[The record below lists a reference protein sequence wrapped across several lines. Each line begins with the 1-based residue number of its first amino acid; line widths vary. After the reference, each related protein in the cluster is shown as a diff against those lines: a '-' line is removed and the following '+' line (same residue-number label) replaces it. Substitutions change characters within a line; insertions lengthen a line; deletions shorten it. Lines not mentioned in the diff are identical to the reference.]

1 MRIGRVDQSFEY
13 VDVKLNQQQV
23 QPMDGALRKLQ
34 KEVDQQVQ
42 DAQEKRDIKPEELQK
57 LIEEVKRKF
66 DMLSKYLKIDIDQ
79 ELEIPVVKIMEKDTN
94 RVIRQIPPEY
104 LLELMK
110 RIDQLLGLLVERGLK
125 NGWGNIL

>member
-1 MRIGRVDQSFEY
+1 MRVGKIDQSFEY

-34 KEVDQQVQ
+34 REVDQQVQ
-42 DAQEKRDIKPEELQK
+42 DAQEKRDVKPEELQK
-57 LIEEVKRKF
+57 LIEEVRKKF

-79 ELEIPVVKIMEKDTN
+79 DLEIPVVKIMERDTN
-94 RVIRQIPPEY
+94 RVIRQIPPDY

-110 RIDQLLGLLVERGLK
+110 RIDQLLGLLVEREV
-125 NGWGNIL
+125 

>member
-1 MRIGRVDQSFEY
+1 MRVGKVDQSFEY

-23 QPMDGALRKLQ
+23 QLQTQPADGTLKKLQ
-34 KEVDQQVQ
+34 REVEQQVQ
-42 DAQEKRDIKPEELQK
+42 EAQEKRDVKPEELQR

-94 RVIRQIPPEY
+94 RVIRQIPPDY

-110 RIDQLLGLLVERGLK
+110 RIDQLLGLLVEREA
-125 NGWGNIL
+125 

>member
-1 MRIGRVDQSFEY
+1 MRVGRVDQSLEY

-110 RIDQLLGLLVERGLK
+110 RIDQLLGLLMERK
-125 NGWGNIL
+125 V

>member
-1 MRIGRVDQSFEY
+1 MRVGRIDQSLEY
-13 VDVKLNQQQV
+13 VDVKLNQQQA

-34 KEVDQQVQ
+34 REVDQQVQ
-42 DAQEKRDIKPEELQK
+42 EVQEKRDVKPEELQR
-57 LIEEVKRKF
+57 LMEEVRKKF

-94 RVIRQIPPEY
+94 RVIRQIPPDY

-110 RIDQLLGLLVERGLK
+110 RIDQLLGLLVEREV
-125 NGWGNIL
+125 

>member
-1 MRIGRVDQSFEY
+1 MRVGKVDQSFEY
-13 VDVKLNQQQV
+13 VDVKLNQQLV

-110 RIDQLLGLLVERGLK
+110 RIDQLLGLLMERK
-125 NGWGNIL
+125 V

>member
-1 MRIGRVDQSFEY
+1 MRIERIDQSFEY

-23 QPMDGALRKLQ
+23 QPQTQPTDGTLKKLQ
-34 KEVDQQVQ
+34 REVEQQVQ
-42 DAQEKRDIKPEELQK
+42 DAQEKRDVKPEELQK

-79 ELEIPVVKIMEKDTN
+79 ELEIPVVKIMERDTN
-94 RVIRQIPPEY
+94 KVIRQIPPDY

-110 RIDQLLGLLVERGLK
+110 RIDQLLGLLVEK
-125 NGWGNIL
+125 EA

>member
-1 MRIGRVDQSFEY
+1 MRVGKVDQSFEY

-23 QPMDGALRKLQ
+23 QPVDGALRKLQ

-57 LIEEVKRKF
+57 LIEEVKRKL

-110 RIDQLLGLLVERGLK
+110 RIDQLLGLLMERK
-125 NGWGNIL
+125 V

>member
-1 MRIGRVDQSFEY
+1 MRIGKIDQSLEY

-23 QPMDGALRKLQ
+23 QPQTQPVDGTLKKLQ
-34 KEVDQQVQ
+34 REVGQQVQ

-66 DMLSKYLKIDIDQ
+66 DMLSKYLKIDIDR
-79 ELEIPVVKIMEKDTN
+79 ELEMPVVKIMERDTN
-94 RVIRQIPPEY
+94 KVIRQIPPDY

-110 RIDQLLGLLVERGLK
+110 RIDQLLGLLVEREA
-125 NGWGNIL
+125 

>member
-1 MRIGRVDQSFEY
+1 MRVGKVDQSFEY

-23 QPMDGALRKLQ
+23 QPMDAALRKLQ
-34 KEVDQQVQ
+34 REVDQQVQ
-42 DAQEKRDIKPEELQK
+42 DTKEKSDVKPEELQK

-79 ELEIPVVKIMEKDTN
+79 ELDIPVVKIMEKDTN
-94 RVIRQIPPEY
+94 KVIRQIPPEY

-110 RIDQLLGLLVERGLK
+110 RIDQLLGLLMERK
-125 NGWGNIL
+125 V

>member
-1 MRIGRVDQSFEY
+1 MRVEKIDQSLEY

-23 QPMDGALRKLQ
+23 QPVDGALRKLQ

-42 DAQEKRDIKPEELQK
+42 DAQEKRDVKPEELQK
-57 LIEEVKRKF
+57 LIEEVRKKF

-79 ELEIPVVKIMEKDTN
+79 ELEIPVVKIMERDTN
-94 RVIRQIPPEY
+94 RVIRQIPPDY

-110 RIDQLLGLLVERGLK
+110 RIDQLLGLLMERK
-125 NGWGNIL
+125 V

>member
-1 MRIGRVDQSFEY
+1 MRIGKVDQSFEY

-110 RIDQLLGLLVERGLK
+110 RIDQLLGLLMERK
-125 NGWGNIL
+125 V

>member
-1 MRIGRVDQSFEY
+1 MRIGKVDQNLEY

-23 QPMDGALRKLQ
+23 QPQTQPADVTLKKLQ
-34 KEVDQQVQ
+34 REVNQQVQ

-57 LIEEVKRKF
+57 LMEEVKRKF

-79 ELEIPVVKIMEKDTN
+79 ELEIPVVKIMERDTN
-94 RVIRQIPPEY
+94 KVIRQIPPDY

-110 RIDQLLGLLVERGLK
+110 RIDQLLGLLVEK
-125 NGWGNIL
+125 EA

>member
-1 MRIGRVDQSFEY
+1 MRVGKIDQSLEY
-13 VDVKLNQQQV
+13 ADVKLNQQQV
-23 QPMDGALRKLQ
+23 QLQTQPADGTLKKLQ
-34 KEVDQQVQ
+34 REVEQQVQ
-42 DAQEKRDIKPEELQK
+42 EAQEKRDIKPEELQR

-94 RVIRQIPPEY
+94 RVIRQIPPDY

-110 RIDQLLGLLVERGLK
+110 RIDQLLGLLVEREV
-125 NGWGNIL
+125 

>member
-13 VDVKLNQQQV
+13 VDVKLNQQQA

-34 KEVDQQVQ
+34 REVDQQVQ
-42 DAQEKRDIKPEELQK
+42 EVQEKRDVKPEELQR
-57 LIEEVKRKF
+57 LMEEVRKKF

-79 ELEIPVVKIMEKDTN
+79 ELEIPVVKIMERDTN
-94 RVIRQIPPEY
+94 RVIRQIPPDY

-110 RIDQLLGLLVERGLK
+110 RIDQLLGLLVEREV
-125 NGWGNIL
+125 

>member
-1 MRIGRVDQSFEY
+1 MRVERIDQSFEY
-13 VDVKLNQQQV
+13 LDVKLNQQQV

-42 DAQEKRDIKPEELQK
+42 DAQEKRDVKPEELQR

-94 RVIRQIPPEY
+94 RVIRQIPPDY

-110 RIDQLLGLLVERGLK
+110 RIDQLLGLLMERK
-125 NGWGNIL
+125 V

>member
-1 MRIGRVDQSFEY
+1 
-13 VDVKLNQQQV
+13 
-23 QPMDGALRKLQ
+23 LQ
-34 KEVDQQVQ
+34 
-42 DAQEKRDIKPEELQK
+42 R

-79 ELEIPVVKIMEKDTN
+79 ELEIPVVKIMERDTN

-110 RIDQLLGLLVERGLK
+110 RIDQLLGLLMERK
-125 NGWGNIL
+125 V

>member
-34 KEVDQQVQ
+34 REVDQQVQ
-42 DAQEKRDIKPEELQK
+42 EVQEKRDVKPEELQR
-57 LIEEVKRKF
+57 LMEEVRKKF

-79 ELEIPVVKIMEKDTN
+79 ELEIPVVKIMERDTN
-94 RVIRQIPPEY
+94 RVIRQIPPDY

-110 RIDQLLGLLVERGLK
+110 RIDQLLGLLMERK
-125 NGWGNIL
+125 V